1 MFKKPPPQGGK
12 LTFFI
17 MNYRD
22 IYNKIEQKKSFLCV
36 GLDTDITRIPE
47 CLKWD
52 SDPIFSFN
60 KAIIDATQEYAV
72 AYKPNT
78 AFYESLGAIGW
89 LALKNTAEYIKK
101 AYPGIFLI
109 ADCKRGDIGNTC
121 KMYAKTFF
129 DQMPFDA
136 VTLAPYMGKDS
147 IAPFLEYKDKWAII
161 LALTSNPSAS
171 DYQFIQEK
179 ESGEYIFEKTLKFG
193 QQWGDKDHIM
203 FVCGAT
209 KASNFQQIRNIAP
222 DNFLLVPGVGAQG
235 GSLDEVSTYGMNSS
249 CGLLVNSSRGIIYAS
264 TGTDFA
270 EKAHEKAHE
279 LAVQMKALLKKNRE
293 K

>member
-1 MFKKPPPQGGK
+1 
-12 LTFFI
+12 

-22 IYNKIEQKKSFLCV
+22 IYNKIQQKNSFLCV
-36 GLDTDITRIPE
+36 GLDTDITKIPE
-47 CLKWD
+47 FLLKED
-52 SDPIFSFN
+52 DPIFAFN
-60 KAIIDATQEYAV
+60 KAIIDATQEFAV
-72 AYKPNT
+72 SYKPNT
-78 AFYESLGAIGW
+78 AFYESLGAKGW
-89 LALKNTAEYIKK
+89 TSLQKTAEYIKK
-101 AYPGIFLI
+101 TYPGIFLI

-136 VTLAPYMGKDS
+136 VTLSPYMGKDS
-147 IAPFLEYKDKWAII
+147 VAPFLEYKDKWAII
-161 LALTSNPSAS
+161 LALTSNPSAT

-179 ESGEYIFEKTLKFG
+179 ETNEYIFEKTLKYG

-209 KASNFQQIRNIAP
+209 QAYKFQQIRKAAP

-235 GSLDEVSTYGMNSS
+235 GSLEDVATYGMNES

-264 TGTDFA
+264 TSTDFA
-270 EKAHEKAHE
+270 EKAGEKAKE
-279 LAVQMKALLKKNRE
+279 LAEQMKALLKKNKE